1 MSSRKDFFRSI
12 IESSSSIGGSNN
24 DSANAT
30 SQNLDSGYRT
40 GVTTS
45 GEEPAAPLPVQGR
58 GRAWALSSL
67 GVTMAPPAD
76 AAAPLVTPMENL
88 VMGGRGRFL
97 QKLLSQAAPTAAT
110 VEPPADTT
118 VPISSATSGAG
129 TASIKD
135 SDARSVASR
144 QASDVTKAEDS
155 FVLRECKEQGEPVIR
170 IGKEGNPLHL
180 MGNFMELKC
189 EPDRGIFL
197 YTVDFSP
204 PIDAKRTRQ
213 RCIDSHKDV
222 FGTAYTFDGHIL
234 LLPKA
239 LEQERFKLT
248 SQHPTEGTPVTLSV
262 VFRVQQQMSQN
273 VAFYNKLF
281 RRIMYMLQL
290 SEMGR
295 KHFDPTQARIIPQ
308 HKLEIWPGFVT
319 AVNEFEGG
327 LMLNLDVTHRVLMQ
341 TTVYTH
347 IKMLAQAR
355 GGQFRENV
363 LKSLLGAVVLT
374 RYNKKTYRIDD
385 VCFDTN
391 PLSTFRY
398 GERDISYVE
407 YYKEQYGLE
416 IKDHQQP
423 LLLNRSE
430 RRVVGKTEPEEM
442 IVCLVP
448 EICFLTGLTDE
459 MRNDHKVM
467 RDIATYTRITPN
479 QRLVAMRQFCENVN
493 KNEAARKLLASWGL
507 ELMITPKVM
516 MGRQLP
522 PENITSGGGV
532 VGSAGPNVDYTR
544 QVTNNPML
552 EIVHIR
558 QWMLLYT
565 QRDEQHASVF
575 RDCVK
580 RTCKLLGLEV
590 AQPQVEVLPQD
601 ATNLYVQALRTRIRP
616 GTQIVVIICPTSR
629 DDRYAA
635 IKRILCT
642 EVPIPSQVI
651 NARTFANEKRNRS
664 VVLKVLLQMN
674 CKLGGSL
681 WGVRVPIKRTMICGI
696 DTYHE
701 AKQRSNSVAAF
712 VGSLDA
718 AFTHWYSRAT
728 VQERKEEILNG
739 LCVSLEKTLQAYQ
752 RRNCHLPDRIIIF
765 RDGVSDEQTNICQDY
780 EIPQLQAAC
789 KLVQPDYE
797 PKITFI
803 VVQKRI
809 ITRLF
814 TMSRGGGDGEGQA
827 NAPPGTVLDNTVTR
841 RYMFDFFLVSQ
852 TVQMGTV
859 TPTHYIVLRDD
870 SKFSPDILQ
879 QLSYKMCYMYYNWTG
894 TIRVPACCQYAH
906 KLAYLVGQSVKRMPA
921 ESLNDKLFYL

>member
-1 MSSRKDFFRSI
+1 MSSRRDFFRSM
-12 IESSSSIGGSNN
+12 IESSSSAGASVTS
-24 DSANAT
+24 D
-30 SQNLDSGYRT
+30 SQNPDSGYRT
-40 GVTTS
+40 GVTVS
-45 GEEPAAPLPVQGR
+45 EEQPVAARVQGR
-58 GRAWALSSL
+58 GRAFALASLAIPQASS
-67 GVTMAPPAD
+67 D
-76 AAAPLVTPMENL
+76 AAAPLVVPMQNL
-88 VMGGRGRFL
+88 VASGRGRLL
-97 QKLLSQAAPTAAT
+97 QKLLSQTCP
-110 VEPPADTT
+110 EPKF
-118 VPISSATSGAG
+118 VTSGEQG
-129 TASIKD
+129 DVSLQD
-135 SDARSVASR
+135 SDARSLTSR
-144 QASDVTKAEDS
+144 QLDVTKTEDS
-155 FVLRECKEQGEPVIR
+155 FVLRECKDPGMPIVR
-170 IGKEGNPLHL
+170 MGKEGNPLQL

-197 YTVDFSP
+197 YTVDFHP
-204 PIDAKRTRQ
+204 DIDGKRTRQ
-213 RCIDSHKDV
+213 QCIDSHRDI
-222 FGTAYTFDGHIL
+222 FGSAYTFDGRIL

-239 LEQERFKLT
+239 LDQERLKVT
-248 SQHPTEGTPVTLSV
+248 SKHPTEGTPVTLTV

-295 KHFDPTQARIIPQ
+295 KHFDPTQARIVPQ

-363 LKSLLGAVVLT
+363 LKSLLGAIVLT

-385 VCFDTN
+385 VCFDAT
-391 PLSTFRY
+391 PLSTFKY
-398 GERDISYVE
+398 GEREITYAD
-407 YYKEQYGLE
+407 YYKEHYGLE

-493 KNEAARKLLASWGL
+493 KNDAARTLLASWGL
-507 ELMITPKVM
+507 ELKTTPKAM
-516 MGRQLP
+516 IGRQLA

-580 RTCKLLGLEV
+580 RTCKLLGVEI
-590 AQPQVEVLPQD
+590 AQPQIEVLPQD
-601 ATNLYVQALRTRIRP
+601 STNLYAQALRTRIRP

-651 NARTFANEKRNRS
+651 NARTLANEKRNRS

-681 WGVRVPIKRTMICGI
+681 WGVRIPIKRTMICGI

-701 AKQRSNSVAAF
+701 AKQRSNSVGAF
-712 VGSLDA
+712 VGSLDP

-752 RRNCHLPDRIIIF
+752 RRNCHLPDRIILF
-765 RDGVSDEQTNICQDY
+765 RDGVSDEQTNICNEY

-814 TMSRGGGDGEGQA
+814 AMNRGGCDEGQS

>member
-12 IESSSSIGGSNN
+12 IESSNGSLADTNEESRN
-24 DSANAT
+24 P
-30 SQNLDSGYRT
+30 DSGYRT
-40 GVTTS
+40 AVSTS
-45 GEEPAAPLPVQGR
+45 EDQSAPVPPVHGR
-58 GRAWALSSL
+58 GRARALAALLVPQQPS
-67 GVTMAPPAD
+67 D
-76 AAAPLVTPMENL
+76 AALPLINPMQNLVT
-88 VMGGRGRFL
+88 GGRGRFL
-97 QKLLSQAAPTAAT
+97 QKLLHGQGESKAAAAAQL
-110 VEPPADTT
+110 EQDSAISEA
-118 VPISSATSGAG
+118 VPISSI
-129 TASIKD
+129 ASSVGEPKYD
-135 SDARSVASR
+135 DARSVSSKQTEDNKPEEA
-144 QASDVTKAEDS
+144 DS
-155 FVLRECKEQGEPVIR
+155 FVLREMKDPGDPVVR

-180 MGNFMELKC
+180 MSNFMELKC
-189 EPDRGIFL
+189 EPDRGIFV
-197 YTVDFSP
+197 YTVDFDP
-204 PIDAKRTRQ
+204 LIDSKRIRQ
-213 RCIDSHKDV
+213 RCIENHQDI
-222 FGTAYTFDGHIL
+222 FGKAHTFDGRIL

-239 LEQERFKLT
+239 LSLERMKIP
-248 SQHPTEGTPVTLSV
+248 SKHPTEGTPVTMTV
-262 VFRVQQQMSQN
+262 IFRVQQQMYQN
-273 VAFYNKLF
+273 VGFYNKLF

-295 KHFDPTQARIIPQ
+295 KHFDPSQARIIPQ
-308 HKLEIWPGFVT
+308 HKLEIWPGYVT

-347 IKMLAQAR
+347 LKSLAQAR
-355 GGQFRENV
+355 GGQFRDNV

-385 VCFDTN
+385 VCFDAS
-391 PLSTFRY
+391 PLSTFQY
-398 GERDISYVE
+398 GEREISYVE
-407 YYKEQYGLE
+407 YYKEHYAIE

-430 RRVVGKTEPEEM
+430 RRVSGQAKTEEM
-442 IVCLVP
+442 IVCLIP

-493 KNEAARKLLASWGL
+493 KNDATRSLLASWGL
-507 ELMITPKVM
+507 ELKSTPKIM
-516 MGRQLP
+516 IGRQLA
-522 PENITSGGGV
+522 PENVMSGGGV
-532 VGSAGPNVDYTR
+532 VGSAGPTVDYTR

-580 RTCKLLGLEV
+580 RTCKLLGVEV
-590 AQPQVEVLPQD
+590 SQPQIEVLPQD
-601 ATNLYVQALRTRIRP
+601 TTNLYVQALRTRIRP

-651 NARTFANEKRNRS
+651 NARTLANEKRNRS
-664 VVLKVLLQMN
+664 VVLKILLQMN

-681 WGVRVPIKRTMICGI
+681 WGVRIPLKRTMICGV

-701 AKQRSNSVAAF
+701 ARQQSNSVAAF

-718 AFTHWYSRAT
+718 TFTHWYSRAT

-752 RRNCHLPDRIIIF
+752 RRNCHLPDKIIIF
-765 RDGVSDEQTNICQDY
+765 RDGVSDEQTTICQEY
-780 EIPQLQAAC
+780 EIPQMMAAC

-814 TMSRGGGDGEGQA
+814 SMNRGGDGDGQS

-841 RYMFDFFLVSQ
+841 RYMFDFFLVAQ

-906 KLAYLVGQSVKRMPA
+906 KLAYLVGQSIKKMPA
-921 ESLNDKLFYL
+921 EALCDKLFYL